1 VLFVLTGAS
10 GSGKTTLRRALD
22 VGPLARRHVHM
33 VLDWIAAQQRSTP
46 PLSGPWWD

>member
-10 GSGKTTLRRALD
+10 GS
-22 VGPLARRHVHM
+22 ARRRCGVRSTSDLSLADTCTW